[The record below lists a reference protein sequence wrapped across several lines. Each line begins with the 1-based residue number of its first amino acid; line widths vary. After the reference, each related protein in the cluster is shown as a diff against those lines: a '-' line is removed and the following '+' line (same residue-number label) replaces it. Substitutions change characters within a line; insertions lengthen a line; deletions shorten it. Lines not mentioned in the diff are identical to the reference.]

1 MSESN
6 AFRGN
11 RKVRTGTVTSDKMD
25 KSITV
30 AVERTYRHPV
40 YKKVVR
46 RTKRVLAHDEGNQ
59 CQVGDVVRIIESKP
73 LSRRKRWRLQR
84 IVSKVK

>member
-1 MSESN
+1 LSD
-6 AFRGN
+6 RGI

-30 AVERTYRHPV
+30 AVERTYQHPV

-46 RTKRVLAHDEGNQ
+46 RTKRVLAHDDSNQ
-59 CQVGDVVRIIESKP
+59 CQVGDVVRIVESKP
-73 LSRRKRWRLQR
+73 LSRRKRWRLQS
-84 IVSKVK
+84 IVSKVE

>member
-1 MSESN
+1 MSD
-6 AFRGN
+6 RGI

-46 RTKRVLAHDEGNQ
+46 RTKRVLAHDDSNQ
-59 CQVGDVVRIIESKP
+59 CQVGDVVRIVESKP
-73 LSRRKRWRLQR
+73 LSRRKRWRLQS
-84 IVSKVK
+84 IVSKVE

>member
-1 MSESN
+1 
-6 AFRGN
+6 
-11 RKVRTGTVTSDKMD
+11 MD

-30 AVERTYRHPV
+30 AVERTYQHPV

-46 RTKRVLAHDEGNQ
+46 RTKRVLAHDESNQ
-59 CQVGDVVRIIESKP
+59 CQVGDVVRIVESKP

-84 IVSKVK
+84 IVSKVE

>member
-6 AFRGN
+6 AFRGS
-11 RKVRTGTVTSDKMD
+11 RKVRTGMVTSDKMD

-30 AVERTYRHPV
+30 AVERTYQHPV
-40 YKKVVR
+40 YKKIVR
-46 RTKRVLAHDEGNQ
+46 RTKKVLAHDESNQ
-59 CQVGDVVRIIESKP
+59 CQIGDVVRIVESKP

-84 IVSKVK
+84 IVSKVE

>member
-6 AFRGN
+6 AFRGS
-11 RKVRTGTVTSDKMD
+11 RKVRTGMVTSDKMD

-30 AVERTYRHPV
+30 AIERTYQHPV

-46 RTKRVLAHDEGNQ
+46 RTKRVLAHDESNQ
-59 CQVGDVVRIIESKP
+59 CQVGDVVRIVESKP

-84 IVSKVK
+84 IVSKVE

>member
-1 MSESN
+1 
-6 AFRGN
+6 
-11 RKVRTGTVTSDKMD
+11 MD

-30 AVERTYRHPV
+30 AVERTYQHPV

-84 IVSKVK
+84 IVSKVE

>member
-1 MSESN
+1 M
-6 AFRGN
+6 
-11 RKVRTGTVTSDKMD
+11 VTSDKMD

-30 AVERTYRHPV
+30 AVERTYQHPV

-46 RTKRVLAHDEGNQ
+46 RTKRVLAHDESNQ
-59 CQVGDVVRIIESKP
+59 CQIGDVVRIVESKP

-84 IVSKVK
+84 IVSKVE

>member
-1 MSESN
+1 MSD
-6 AFRGN
+6 RGI

-46 RTKRVLAHDEGNQ
+46 RTKRVLAHDDSNK
-59 CQVGDVVRIIESKP
+59 CQVGDVVRIVESKP
-73 LSRRKRWRLQR
+73 LSRRKRWRLQS
-84 IVSKVK
+84 IVSKVE

>member
-1 MSESN
+1 MSD
-6 AFRGN
+6 RGI

-25 KSITV
+25 KSVTV

-46 RTKRVLAHDEGNQ
+46 RTKRVLAHDESNQ
-59 CQVGDVVRIIESKP
+59 CKVGDVVRIVESKP
-73 LSRRKRWRLQR
+73 LSRRKRWRLQS
-84 IVSKVK
+84 IVSKV

>member
-1 MSESN
+1 MSD
-6 AFRGN
+6 RGI

-25 KSITV
+25 KSVTV

-46 RTKRVLAHDEGNQ
+46 RTKRVLAHDESNQ
-59 CQVGDVVRIIESKP
+59 CQVGDVVRIVESKP

-84 IVSKVK
+84 IVSKVE

>member
-1 MSESN
+1 MSD
-6 AFRGN
+6 RGI

-25 KSITV
+25 KSVTV

-46 RTKRVLAHDEGNQ
+46 RTKRVLAHDESNQ
-59 CQVGDVVRIIESKP
+59 CQVGDVVRIVESKP
-73 LSRRKRWRLQR
+73 LSRRKSWRLQS
-84 IVSKVK
+84 IVSKVE

>member
-1 MSESN
+1 MSDSN
-6 AFRGN
+6 ARRGN

-30 AVERTYRHPV
+30 AVERTYQHPV

-46 RTKRVLAHDEGNQ
+46 RTKRVLAHDESNQ
-59 CQVGDVVRIIESKP
+59 CQVGDVVRIVESKP

-84 IVSKVK
+84 IVSKVE

>member
-1 MSESN
+1 LSESN
-6 AFRGN
+6 AFRGS
-11 RKVRTGTVTSDKMD
+11 RKVRTGRVTSDKMD

-30 AVERTYRHPV
+30 AVERTYQHPV

-46 RTKRVLAHDEGNQ
+46 RTKRVLAHDESNQ
-59 CQVGDVVRIIESKP
+59 CQVGDVVRIVESKP

-84 IVSKVK
+84 IVSKVE

>member
-1 MSESN
+1 MSD
-6 AFRGN
+6 RGI

-40 YKKVVR
+40 YQKVVR
-46 RTKRVLAHDEGNQ
+46 RTKRVLAHDESNQ
-59 CQVGDVVRIIESKP
+59 CQVGDVERIVESKP
-73 LSRRKRWRLQR
+73 LSRRKRWRLQS
-84 IVSKVK
+84 IVSKVE

>member
-6 AFRGN
+6 AFRGS
-11 RKVRTGTVTSDKMD
+11 RKVRTGRVTSDKMD

-30 AVERTYRHPV
+30 AVERTYQHPV

-46 RTKRVLAHDEGNQ
+46 RTKRVLAHDESNQ
-59 CQVGDVVRIIESKP
+59 CQVGDVVRIVESKP

-84 IVSKVK
+84 IVSKVE

>member
-6 AFRGN
+6 AFRGS
-11 RKVRTGTVTSDKMD
+11 RKVRTGKVTSDKMD

-30 AVERTYRHPV
+30 AVERTYQHPV

-46 RTKRVLAHDEGNQ
+46 RTKRVLAHDESNQ
-59 CQVGDVVRIIESKP
+59 CQVGDVVRIVESKP

-84 IVSKVK
+84 IVSKVE

>member
-1 MSESN
+1 
-6 AFRGN
+6 
-11 RKVRTGTVTSDKMD
+11 MD

-84 IVSKVK
+84 IVSKIE

>member
-1 MSESN
+1 MSD
-6 AFRGN
+6 RGI

-46 RTKRVLAHDEGNQ
+46 RTKRVLAHDESNQ
-59 CQVGDVVRIIESKP
+59 CQVGDVVRIVESKP
-73 LSRRKRWRLQR
+73 LSRRKRWRLQS
-84 IVSKVK
+84 IVSKVE

>member
-1 MSESN
+1 
-6 AFRGN
+6 
-11 RKVRTGTVTSDKMD
+11 MD

-46 RTKRVLAHDEGNQ
+46 RTKRVLAHDDSNQ
-59 CQVGDVVRIIESKP
+59 CQAGDVVRIVESKP
-73 LSRRKRWRLQR
+73 LSRRKRWRLQS
-84 IVSKVK
+84 IVSKVE

>member
-6 AFRGN
+6 AFRGS
-11 RKVRTGTVTSDKMD
+11 RKVRTGMVTSDKMD

-30 AVERTYRHPV
+30 AVERTYQHPV

-46 RTKRVLAHDEGNQ
+46 RTKRVLAHDESNQ
-59 CQVGDVVRIIESKP
+59 CQVGDVVRIVESKP

-84 IVSKVK
+84 IVSKVE

>member
-1 MSESN
+1 
-6 AFRGN
+6 
-11 RKVRTGTVTSDKMD
+11 MD

-30 AVERTYRHPV
+30 AVERTYQHPV

-46 RTKRVLAHDEGNQ
+46 RTKRVLAHDESNQ
-59 CQVGDVVRIIESKP
+59 CHVGDVVRIVESKP

-84 IVSKVK
+84 IVSKVE

>member
-1 MSESN
+1 MSDSN
-6 AFRGN
+6 ARRGN

-30 AVERTYRHPV
+30 AVERTYQHPV
-40 YKKVVR
+40 YKKIIR
-46 RTKRVLAHDEGNQ
+46 RTKKVLAHDESNQ
-59 CQVGDVVRIIESKP
+59 CQIGDVVRIVESKP

-84 IVSKVK
+84 IVSKVE

>member
-1 MSESN
+1 M
-6 AFRGN
+6 
-11 RKVRTGTVTSDKMD
+11 VTSDKMD

-30 AVERTYRHPV
+30 AIERTYQHPV

-46 RTKRVLAHDEGNQ
+46 RTKRVLAHDESNQ
-59 CQVGDVVRIIESKP
+59 CQVGDVVRIVESKP

-84 IVSKVK
+84 IVSKVE

>member
-1 MSESN
+1 
-6 AFRGN
+6 
-11 RKVRTGTVTSDKMD
+11 MD

-46 RTKRVLAHDEGNQ
+46 RTKRVLAHDESNQ
-59 CQVGDVVRIIESKP
+59 CHVGDVVRIVESKP
-73 LSRRKRWRLQR
+73 LSRRKRWRLQS
-84 IVSKVK
+84 IVSKVE

>member
-6 AFRGN
+6 AFRGS
-11 RKVRTGTVTSDKMD
+11 RKVRTGRVTSDKMD

-30 AVERTYRHPV
+30 AVERTYQHPV

-46 RTKRVLAHDEGNQ
+46 RTKRVLAHDESNQ
-59 CQVGDVVRIIESKP
+59 CQVGDVVRIVESKP

-84 IVSKVK
+84 IVSKIE

>member
-6 AFRGN
+6 AFRGS
-11 RKVRTGTVTSDKMD
+11 RKVRTGRVTSDKMD

-30 AVERTYRHPV
+30 AVERTYQHPV

-46 RTKRVLAHDEGNQ
+46 RTKRVLAHDESNQ
-59 CQVGDVVRIIESKP
+59 CQIGDVVRIVESKP

-84 IVSKVK
+84 IVSKVE

>member
-1 MSESN
+1 MSD
-6 AFRGN
+6 RGI

-25 KSITV
+25 KSVTV

-46 RTKRVLAHDEGNQ
+46 RTKRVLAHDESNQ
-59 CQVGDVVRIIESKP
+59 CQVGDVVRIVESKP
-73 LSRRKRWRLQR
+73 LSRRKRWRLQS
-84 IVSKVK
+84 IVSKVE

>member
-1 MSESN
+1 MSD
-6 AFRGN
+6 RGI

-30 AVERTYRHPV
+30 AVERTYQHPV

-46 RTKRVLAHDEGNQ
+46 RTKRVLAHDESNQ
-59 CQVGDVVRIIESKP
+59 CQVGDVVRIVESKP
-73 LSRRKRWRLQR
+73 LSRRKRWRLQS
-84 IVSKVK
+84 IVSKVE

>member
-30 AVERTYRHPV
+30 AVERTYQHPV

-46 RTKRVLAHDEGNQ
+46 RTKRVLAHDESNQ
-59 CQVGDVVRIIESKP
+59 CQVGDVVRIVESKP
-73 LSRRKRWRLQR
+73 LSHRKRWRLQR
-84 IVSKVK
+84 IVSKVE